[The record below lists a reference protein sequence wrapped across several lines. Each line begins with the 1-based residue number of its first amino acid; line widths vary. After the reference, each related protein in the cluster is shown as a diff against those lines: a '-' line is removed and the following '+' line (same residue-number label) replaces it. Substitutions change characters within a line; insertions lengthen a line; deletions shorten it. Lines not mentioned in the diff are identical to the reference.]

1 MLVFFSLF
9 RSSHYVR
16 LVRDWELLSVVDPA
30 DRVSVF
36 VGTWNSR
43 ERPDTCL
50 DRKCDQCHVSPAH
63 HVSLHVSG
71 GLAGGGPHP
80 SRLGQR
86 LAGVAHI
93 LLSGGRVWT
102 RDCHVSCVASHGQC
116 QWPRQQEK
124 VHLKQNL
131 HYSTSHHQLL
141 N

>member
-36 VGTWNSR
+36 AGTWNTR

-63 HVSLHVSG
+63 HVSG
-71 GLAGGGPHP
+71 GLAGGCPHP
-80 SRLGQR
+80 SRLGQG

-93 LLSGGRVWT
+93 LLSGGRV
-102 RDCHVSCVASHGQC
+102 RKCC
-116 QWPRQQEK
+116 K
-124 VHLKQNL
+124 L
-131 HYSTSHHQLL
+131 
-141 N
+141 